1 MKQIYSVM
9 IVGLLCGLAVSARAD
24 VWTAL
29 QTVAADNPEIAA
41 ARARLE
47 QTQSD
52 LGLAQTGWQPTVAA
66 TGGIARAK
74 TKADGM
80 NLDRAYTQ
88 KEYGIGLTQNVF
100 QGGTTLAATRAA
112 DWRVQAE
119 QARVYATQQDVFLAT
134 VQAYIDVLNTR
145 EVLKLEQN
153 NERVLQ
159 GYYDRC
165 EEKAKVGVLTQTDV
179 AQARA
184 RLAGAR
190 YRVIDAGARAENALE
205 TYRRLVGEAATSY
218 PDIDLTRTDNLFPKT
233 LSGAEE
239 TALKTH
245 PALVAV
251 QAQYAAADEN
261 ITVARQTYMPSV
273 DVKASAVKYHDIP
286 VVDEITDGRIGV
298 YLTVPLYDKGVTRA
312 QTRKAKATRSEV
324 QMMMIQTRRTILEH
338 LRQAWN
344 RYQAQKSAI
353 EAADLRVRAA
363 RLALSGVRDEQ
374 EQGRRTV
381 LDVLNAERELL
392 DARVMRTQAGH
403 ARVAAYFAVLS
414 GMGRLTPE
422 ALSLSSDKANGDKR

>member
-1 MKQIYSVM
+1 M
-9 IVGLLCGLAVSARAD
+9 IWG
-24 VWTAL
+24 
-29 QTVAADNPEIAA
+29 
-41 ARARLE
+41 
-47 QTQSD
+47 
-52 LGLAQTGWQPTVAA
+52 
-66 TGGIARAK
+66 
-74 TKADGM
+74 
-80 NLDRAYTQ
+80 
-88 KEYGIGLTQNVF
+88 
-100 QGGTTLAATRAA
+100 
-112 DWRVQAE
+112 
-119 QARVYATQQDVFLAT
+119 
-134 VQAYIDVLNTR
+134 
-145 EVLKLEQN
+145 
-153 NERVLQ
+153 
-159 GYYDRC
+159 
-165 EEKAKVGVLTQTDV
+165 
-179 AQARA
+179 
-184 RLAGAR
+184 AGA
-190 YRVIDAGARAENALE
+190 ILM
-205 TYRRLVGEAATSY
+205 
-218 PDIDLTRTDNLFPKT
+218 
-233 LSGAEE
+233 
-239 TALKTH
+239 
-245 PALVAV
+245 LVAV

-298 YLTVPLYDKGVTRA
+298 HLTVPLYDKGVTRA
-312 QTRKAKATRSEV
+312 QKRKAKATRSEV